1 MVARVHAQ
9 LKSLKSLPGNRLR
22 KMDDQ
27 LFCSAADALQ
37 YFWTL
42 SSDDED
48 SDFEG
53 DGIFS
58 YRPGGLP
65 DDGMVGGGE
74 NGEEEGTA
82 ISAQEDSGQPVLQGS
97 RDQADGEYRPPECI
111 ASSLAARKS
120 LRRFY
125 SLFSPCC
132 LR

>member
-1 MVARVHAQ
+1 M
-9 LKSLKSLPGNRLR
+9 
-22 KMDDQ
+22 
-27 LFCSAADALQ
+27 FCSAAEALQ

-42 SSDDED
+42 SSDEED

-74 NGEEEGTA
+74 NDEEEGTA
-82 ISAQEDSGQPVLQGS
+82 ISAQEDSGQPVSQGS

-111 ASSLAARKS
+111 ASSLAARKN

-125 SLFSPCC
+125 GLFSPCY